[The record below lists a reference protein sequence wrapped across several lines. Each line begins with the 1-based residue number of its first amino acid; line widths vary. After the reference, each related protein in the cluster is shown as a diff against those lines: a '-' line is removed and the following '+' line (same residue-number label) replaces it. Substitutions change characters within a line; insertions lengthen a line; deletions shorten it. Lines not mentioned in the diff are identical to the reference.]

1 MVIYSVICTIMVFP
15 SDFSSFRSQFCQF
28 ITMSHQHLHTV
39 PVAVQFTIQLT
50 VLTNLLI
57 TYRIIFLITGWLKS
71 ISPCWGYKEKSSV
84 VTILLP
90 PVLWVSRIDQQVEW
104 KTPPTL
110 APLPA
115 SLLYSATAFSV
126 CSTVTSTPVCFTNS
140 SVVEGTWWNKGGHS
154 ISPSEPGRR
163 HPSS

>member
-1 MVIYSVICTIMVFP
+1 MNVLNQWVQWHVKTY
-15 SDFSSFRSQFCQF
+15 FSSFKSQFCQF
-28 ITMSHQHLHTV
+28 ITMSHQHQAV
-39 PVAVQFTIQLT
+39 PVAVQFTIHLI

-57 TYRIIFLITGWLKS
+57 TYRIIFLITAWLKS
-71 ISPCWGYKEKSSV
+71 ISPCWGYKMKSSM

-90 PVLWVSRIDQQVEW
+90 PVLWVSGIDQQVEW

-140 SVVEGTWWNKGGHS
+140 SVAEGTWWNTGGHS
-154 ISPSEPGRR
+154 ISPSIEPARR